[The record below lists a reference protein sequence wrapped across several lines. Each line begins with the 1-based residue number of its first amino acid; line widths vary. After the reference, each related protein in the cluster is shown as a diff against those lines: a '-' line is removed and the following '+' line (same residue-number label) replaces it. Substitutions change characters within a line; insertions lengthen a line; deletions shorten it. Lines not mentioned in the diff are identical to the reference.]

1 MYQLSKMFDHRANRT
16 WQLFLK
22 FTRSFLLDNPFLVF
36 STRAT
41 FELPWHLSTTM
52 EFHSCISFSFQ
63 SFPTQTCQ
71 LADANSC
78 FSLFNFCFG
87 QSWHPSSAL
96 SWWQR
101 ATNCWRSHGVVVVVC
116 LISATGPKCEFS
128 YIGLERP
135 FCWTFSEILL
145 KVPACLNFCEIK
157 ERSKYREDRAR
168 WPTELKQNI
177 AFSIGQCKRTEI
189 CLDFDLIWQNL

>member
-96 SWWQR
+96 SWRQR
-101 ATNCWRSHGVVVVVC
+101 ATNCWRSRVVVVVVC

-135 FCWTFSEILL
+135 FCWTFSEILFKGSSVFKFL
-145 KVPACLNFCEIK
+145 WNQGTFEIPR
-157 ERSKYREDRAR
+157 RSSKMA
-168 WPTELKQNI
+168 NG
-177 AFSIGQCKRTEI
+177 A
-189 CLDFDLIWQNL
+189 